1 MPEPEQRGNR
11 ELDGG
16 RQRAAKRTEPRV
28 GETNGKAHER
38 DARQRALDRM
48 TPSDEQDLVKRADR
62 EHAPDHHDAKGRNR
76 KQTLLRERGAQERC
90 RGKAAESA

>member
-1 MPEPEQRGNR
+1 VPEPQQRSNR
-11 ELDGG
+11 ELDDG

-28 GETNGKAHER
+28 GETDGKGHER

-62 EHAPDHHDAKGRNR
+62 KHASDHHDAKGRNR
-76 KQTLLRERGAQERC
+76 KQTLLRERRA
-90 RGKAAESA
+90 